1 MSVRRMIKIFSGLPL
16 FGKYIFSSIT
26 PKCPKEVSVT
36 QFFFFEKICALFL
49 LTQGEAFNLTAVSW
63 KAYKRFYMQL

>member
-36 QFFFFEKICALFL
+36 QFFFFLRKFVHCSYLLKEKHS
-49 LTQGEAFNLTAVSW
+49 T
-63 KAYKRFYMQL
+63 